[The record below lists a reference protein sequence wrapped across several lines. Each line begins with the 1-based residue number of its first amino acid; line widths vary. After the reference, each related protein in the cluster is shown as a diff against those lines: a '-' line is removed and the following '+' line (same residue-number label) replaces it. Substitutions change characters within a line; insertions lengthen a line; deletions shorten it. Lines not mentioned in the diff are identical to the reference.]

1 MIITTDEYKVYI
13 EKAPDSSYYEVKSS
27 KEGLELILHSLELVL
42 FEEFQEFPPEKKTDD
57 TILLTP
63 EALAQWFSFEVL
75 NYGV

>member
-1 MIITTDEYKVYI
+1 MIITTDEYKVII
-13 EKAPDSSYYEVKSS
+13 EKAPDSPMYTVKSS
-27 KEGLELILHSLELVL
+27 REGLELILNALELCL
-42 FEEFQEFPPEKKTDD
+42 FEEYQQYPPPMTSD